1 MVDTNYMGEKMGK
14 ILKEYILSNGLKVI
28 IFDETIRYFCNY
40 FNVVLKLYSHINI
53 DSSIFDDEHLYN
65 EVMNFLGDKLVYTKT
80 ITKNAVIEVELDS
93 VKKIVLKDFEQNCL
107 PYLSKQSFIK
117 KFVLKKLKEKKREL
131 EIERLRSELEKGE
144 NSLSF

>member
-1 MVDTNYMGEKMGK
+1 MGK

-65 EVMNFLGDKLVYTKT
+65 EVMNFLGDKLIYTKT

-93 VKKIVLKDFEQNCL
+93 VKKIVLEDFEQNCL

>member
-65 EVMNFLGDKLVYTKT
+65 EVMNFLGDKLIYTKT